1 MLKTSTLSF
10 LFLFIQTAFSQMIS
24 YSNYSSTCA
33 YKSCN
38 VGEEECTSVSLV
50 MAIPSKKQNVSKL
63 INEIYK
69 SKIQIEKEQF
79 HFICQQL
86 FQEFET
92 YEKEFKEFVSDE
104 TPHPFYREIIISISQ
119 VKFSFATIIHQEYA
133 YTGGAHPNS
142 FRNFYTIDVENEKL
156 LSFEDVFESRAE
168 SQVIALIEKHI
179 KIKHDIAPEE
189 SLLDAGFFEQK
200 LSKPSNFTF
209 NSDGV
214 KFLYNP
220 YEVAP
225 YVIGY
230 VEVTVPYSALEGL
243 IVASIEKKL
252 NP

>member
-1 MLKTSTLSF
+1 MLKLTTLSLF
-10 LFLFIQTAFSQMIS
+10 FLFIPSAFSQMIS
-24 YSNYSSTCA
+24 YSNYSATCA

-38 VGEEECTSVSLV
+38 VEEEGCTSLSLV
-50 MAIPSKKQNVSKL
+50 KAIPSKKQSISKL

-69 SKIQIEKEQF
+69 NEIEIAEGDFQN
-79 HFICQQL
+79 ICQEL
-86 FQEFET
+86 FKEYEL
-92 YEKEFKEFVSDE
+92 YEKDFKEYVSEE

-119 VKFSFATIIHQEYA
+119 VKLKFATIIHQEYA
-133 YTGGAHPNS
+133 YMGGAHPNG
-142 FRNFYTIDVENEKL
+142 FRNYYTIDVENEKL

-168 SQVIALIEKHI
+168 SQVMGLIEEYI
-179 KIKHDIAPEE
+179 KIERDILPEE

-230 VEVTVPYSALEGL
+230 VEVTVPYNKLEGL